1 MKNAM
6 LKILLPAFFLHLFVS
21 SSVAKDDNFQSQIQ
35 QLIFNVVSRQ
45 SGDSLIIIHNQVIRT
60 AETTASFYRKMNFR
74 AVWINENGF
83 NFFAQELMFAINNA
97 EANGLKKTDYH
108 TASLERLEAKSSR
121 AQLKRELPA
130 INDLFEAELLLTDA
144 YLLFSA
150 HLNYGKTDPET
161 IDPQWHAERNDCNIE
176 LDNYL
181 IHALQHKKIAQSLS
195 ELEPVYREYDFYKN
209 ELMQLKK
216 LLKKGAWK
224 KIDFAEVKKISK
236 GDTSFLVPLIK
247 ERLAVSGEYTLPV
260 EQTDS
265 VFDDALEQAV
275 KKFQYKN
282 GLKAVGYVGK
292 ETMDAMNISLSER
305 IQTIILNMERMR
317 WLPHE
322 PENRYIIVNIAD
334 FNMKLIE
341 NGCEIINSN
350 AIVGKDYR
358 ETPVFSAKMTYLVF
372 NPTWTVPQT
381 ILSNDVIPDT
391 RKDIHY
397 LEKKRMKVYDRN
409 GNIVDPATIDWKKAK
424 GKSFPYT
431 IRQSPGVHNSLGLI
445 KFMFPNKYDVYMHDT
460 PQKELFEMNDRAF
473 SSGCIRIQKTMELAQ
488 YLLRKK
494 EEFTADS
501 IQSIYEAGKTLQVIL
516 PEPIMVHIV
525 YFTAAVDEKGTVIFR
540 KDLYGRDKKLK
551 AALFEEYENE

>member
-1 MKNAM
+1 MKIIM
-6 LKILLPAFFLHLFVS
+6 PRILLIIVFLHFFIINASARNNNFS
-21 SSVAKDDNFQSQIQ
+21 SDIQ
-35 QLIFNVVSRQ
+35 KLIFNVVSRQ
-45 SGDSLIIIHNQVIRT
+45 SGDSIIIIHSQVIRT
-60 AETTASFYRKMNFR
+60 AETAASFYRKMNYH
-74 AVWINENGF
+74 AVWVNENGF
-83 NFFAQELMFAINNA
+83 NFFAKELMLSINYA
-97 EANGLKKTDYH
+97 HANGLNKTDYH
-108 TASLERLEAKSSR
+108 AAALERLEAKINR
-121 AQLKRELPA
+121 AQLKRELPVTD
-130 INDLFEAELLLTDA
+130 DLFEAEMLMTDA

-195 ELEPVYREYDFYKN
+195 DLEPVYCEYDFYKN
-209 ELMQLKK
+209 ELTQLNK
-216 LLKKGAWK
+216 LLKKGGWK
-224 KIDFAEVKKISK
+224 KIDFKDVNKISK

-247 ERLAVSGEYTLPV
+247 ERLTVSGEYNLPY

-265 VFDDALEQAV
+265 VFDESLEAAV
-275 KKFQYKN
+275 KRFQYKN
-282 GLKAVGYVGK
+282 GLKVAGYVGK
-292 ETMDAMNISLSER
+292 ETMEAMNISLNER

-317 WLPHE
+317 WLPRE
-322 PENRYIIVNIAD
+322 PESRYIVVNIAG
-334 FNMKLIE
+334 FNMKLME
-341 NGCEIINSN
+341 NGCEVMYSN

-372 NPTWTVPQT
+372 NPTWTVPST
-381 ILSNDVIPDT
+381 ILANDVIPDT
-391 RKDIHY
+391 RRDIHY
-397 LEKKRMKVYDRN
+397 LEKKKMKVYDRN
-409 GNIVDPATIDWKKAK
+409 GHIVDPTTIDWKKAK

-431 IRQSPGVHNSLGLI
+431 IRQSPGAHNSLGLI

-473 SSGCIRIQKTMELAQ
+473 SSGCIRIQKPVELAE

-494 EEFTADS
+494 EEFTPDS
-501 IQSIYEAGKTLQVIL
+501 IQSIFKTGKTLQVIL

-525 YFTAAVDEKGTVIFR
+525 YFTATVDEKGIVIFR

-551 AALFEEYENE
+551 AALFEEYEN